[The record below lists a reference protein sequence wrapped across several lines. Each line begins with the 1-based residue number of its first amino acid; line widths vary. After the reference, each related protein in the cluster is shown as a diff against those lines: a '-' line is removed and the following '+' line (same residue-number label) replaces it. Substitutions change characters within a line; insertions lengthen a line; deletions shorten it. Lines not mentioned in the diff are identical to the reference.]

1 MQHGAQGAQRVK
13 LTLIQAAIE
22 TGKNRSTI
30 FRAIKKGNISAEK
43 TNNDGYLIDP
53 AELFRVYPPKAN
65 IDDAQQCATD
75 ATQHHAQGELV
86 GALREQIEILRD
98 QVSREREQ
106 TDHWRKQATML
117 LTYQP
122 ATEPKV
128 ELEKVESIL
137 WKKLFGRGS

>member
-1 MQHGAQGAQRVK
+1 MQRVK

-30 FRAIKKGNISAEK
+30 FRAVKKGTISAEK

-53 AELFRVYPPKAN
+53 AELFRVYPPTPKAN
-65 IDDAQQCATD
+65 VDVDDVQQCATD
-75 ATQHHAQGELV
+75 ATQHHAQSELV
-86 GALREQIEILRD
+86 GALREQIDILRD
-98 QVSREREQ
+98 QVNREREQ

-128 ELEKVESIL
+128 EPEKVESIL

>member
-30 FRAIKKGNISAEK
+30 FRAIKKGTISAEK

-53 AELFRVYPPKAN
+53 AELFRVYPPTPKAN
-65 IDDAQQCATD
+65 VDVDDVQQC
-75 ATQHHAQGELV
+75 AQGELV
-86 GALREQIEILRD
+86 GALREQIDILRD
-98 QVSREREQ
+98 QANREREQ

-122 ATEPKV
+122 ATAA
-128 ELEKVESIL
+128 
-137 WKKLFGRGS
+137 